1 MKTYHLEPTDSGWK
15 LTLNGFDDPIENYQG
30 MSRIEALGR
39 SAEVLKEL
47 EEPVALRVHRQ
58 DGSFEEERTYPR
70 SAAVHET
77 VSQI

>member
-1 MKTYHLEPTDSGWK
+1 
-15 LTLNGFDDPIENYQG
+15 

-58 DGSFEEERTYPR
+58 DGSFEEELTYPR
-70 SAAVHET
+70 PIET
-77 VSQI
+77 CESTILTPTE